1 MDMRIATLILRAALV
16 ATLAG
21 TSGIAATTAQAAGGA
36 AHGQGT
42 AAATAGACA
51 TVTVKATPKVNTEM
65 IPETI
70 KSKVTNCAS
79 STETVI
85 LAQKLSGPF
94 GPRFSATRKWTLTI
108 PAGQSVTRTRKFP
121 YSCCGSYNA
130 NDKVYSATGQQ
141 LAKASSGFTFA

>member
-1 MDMRIATLILRAALV
+1 MRIGTLIIRAALV
-16 ATLAG
+16 IALAG
-21 TSGIAATTAQAAGGA
+21 TSGIAATTAQAAGRAAHNTGA
-36 AHGQGT
+36 A
-42 AAATAGACA
+42 AARAGDCA
-51 TVTVKATPKVNTEM
+51 TVTVKATPKINTEM

-79 STETVI
+79 RTETVI

-94 GPRFSATRKWTLTI
+94 GPRSSATKKWTLTI
-108 PAGQSVTRTRKFP
+108 PAGQTVTKTRMFP
-121 YSCCGSYNA
+121 YACCGSYNA

>member
-1 MDMRIATLILRAALV
+1 MRIATLVLRAALV

-79 STETVI
+79 GTETVT
-85 LAQKLSGPF
+85 LDQKLAGPF
-94 GPRFSATRKWTLTI
+94 GPRVPATRKWTLTI
-108 PAGQSVTRTRKFP
+108 PAGQTVTKTRSFP
-121 YSCCGSYNA
+121 YTCCGSYNA
-130 NDKVYSATGQQ
+130 NDRVYSATGQQ